1 MSNQKDAV
9 PITWIPLFFRLHRK
23 KEASKS
29 RDPAMLH
36 RYSCCPPKDSRPHRG
51 RNLNSWQRQESCPSP
66 NNWSSVFP
74 ERGSIFRL
82 LSSLAN
88 DAFRFQSYSSA
99 SLCPFIFCF
108 ILLRFLFLL
117 FHDFP
122 LYPIL
127 CSVHKKDLFLRSATQ
142 PFVLLYSHVES
153 LRSSV
158 FYFKF

>member
-9 PITWIPLFFRLHRK
+9 PITRIPLFFRLHRK

-29 RDPAMLH
+29 RDPAMLQ
-36 RYSCCPPKDSRPHRG
+36 YSCCPPKDSRPHRG

-74 ERGSIFRL
+74 ERGSIFRRL

-88 DAFRFQSYSSA
+88 DVFRFRSYSSA

-117 FHDFP
+117 FHYTHP
-122 LYPIL
+122 VL